1 MARLEE
7 FKLRPIIEGDLR
19 KVLEW
24 RNSLRIRA
32 NMFTDHIISVEE
44 HQAWFE
50 GLKEREDVVYLLFQL
65 KERPVGMVYFTEIEN
80 KKDNAIFGF
89 YLGDTNLPRG
99 TGTFMGILGLG
110 YAFRELGLRKLCSET
125 FSFNQPA
132 INFLKRLGFS
142 KEGRFERHVLKNGKC
157 EDVFSFSIFRA
168 TWENNEPN
176 LIQSTLS
183 CLDGNS

>member
-32 NMFTDHIISVEE
+32 NMYTDHIISVEE
-44 HQAWFE
+44 HRAWLE
-50 GLKEREDVVYLLFQL
+50 GLKEREDVVYLVFEL
-65 KERPVGMVYFTEIEN
+65 KDQPVGMVYFTEIDN

-89 YLGDTNLPRG
+89 YLGETDLPRG
-99 TGTFMGILGLG
+99 TGTIMGILGLG

-125 FSFNQPA
+125 FAFNQSA
-132 INFLKRLGFS
+132 VNFLKRLGFS
-142 KEGRFERHVLKNGKC
+142 KEGRFKKHVLKNGKY
-157 EDVFSFSIFRA
+157 EDVFSFAILREN
-168 TWENNEPN
+168 WEDNEPN
-176 LIQSTLS
+176 LIESTLS
-183 CLDGNS
+183 CVEGNS